1 MATTPLKYLNQ
12 YFTTTLNVG
21 GGIDASQT
29 TGIIVSDVSG
39 VDTAKPGVAL
49 INYADPL
56 NTSIAEWITYTSING
71 SKEFVGVT
79 RGAEGFSAKT
89 HDNSVAVAFP
99 LSRSNIN
106 NLNAMFDSTG
116 LDIKQI
122 ATPANPDSGR
132 NKLYFKSDESLYKLT
147 SAGTETAIGT
157 SMATDT
163 LWDAAGDLAQ
173 GTGANTAA
181 KLPIG
186 SAGDILRVVSGSA
199 PWTGSNFKVGAF
211 TRDMAAANGNVGNT
225 SVGFLPKALVIIGT
239 INASPQFSLGFFD
252 GTNYGCIAMYA
263 ADAWTYTASYIVFAQ
278 ITSGSNQQVATVVSL
293 DANGFTLGWTK
304 TGTPTGWLAMYY
316 LAFR

>member
-186 SAGDILRVVSGSA
+186 SAGDVLRVVSGVA
-199 PWTGSNFKVGAF
+199 AWTGTNFKAVSL
-211 TRDMAAANGNVGNT
+211 TRDLTASSGNVSTTGVGFT
-225 SVGFLPKALVIIGT
+225 PKSALFLAVKSATTLASVGIT
-239 INASPQFSLGFFD
+239 D
-252 GTNYGCIAMYA
+252 G
-263 ADAWTYTASYIVFAQ
+263 TASYDIQ
-278 ITSGSNQQVATVVSL
+278 IYGSNLLSYSTTKCISITDGSASQEASLATFDS
-293 DANGFTLGWTK
+293 DGFTLTWTK
-304 TGTPTGWLAMYY
+304 TGSPTGTANFFGL
-316 LAFR
+316 LFR